1 MEILSSNSFEIE
13 KTAFKNSK
21 INKNFHFSNNL
32 KIERSKSFSPEK
44 SSELFEDKNTKQS
57 ISIFKHK
64 KFISNF
70 SNKKTKAKLFMNKKI
85 RKDIYGNIIEKGG
98 KYKVSFKDDKKGK
111 YLVEMTLIDTKQS
124 SLKGE
129 NYKLYTIE
137 RESKDKEGL
146 TCSGL
151 CLVF

>member
-13 KTAFKNSK
+13 KTSFKKYK
-21 INKNFHFSNNL
+21 INKQFHLSNNL

-44 SSELFEDKNTKQS
+44 SSKLSEDKRTKQS
-57 ISIFKHK
+57 TTIFKHK
-64 KFISNF
+64 KLISNF
-70 SNKKTKAKLFMNKKI
+70 SYKKAKANLFMNKK

-129 NYKLYTIE
+129 NYKSDTIE

>member
-13 KTAFKNSK
+13 KTSFKK
-21 INKNFHFSNNL
+21 YKTNKQFHLSNKF

-44 SSELFEDKNTKQS
+44 SSKLSEDKSTKQS
-57 ISIFKHK
+57 TSIFKPK
-64 KFISNF
+64 KLISNF
-70 SNKKTKAKLFMNKKI
+70 SYKKAKANLFMNKKI

-129 NYKLYTIE
+129 NYKSYTIE